1 MDKWI
6 ARSYISQDYKIEYE
20 RGNIKGKK
28 LAGCFLANKVD
39 NRQLSETTVR
49 ADKTRSRRSRCH

>member
-20 RGNIKGKK
+20 RGNIKGK
-28 LAGCFLANKVD
+28 
-39 NRQLSETTVR
+39 NRMFFS
-49 ADKTRSRRSRCH
+49 K